1 MTAERAATL
10 RHRLARR
17 ASAIEEL
24 ASALVRIPSD
34 APAHDERGVVA
45 ALRSA
50 AVDLGLPAGEI
61 VAAVPE
67 RPNLVIRVGDPGAGR
82 RLVLN
87 GHTDTK
93 PAGDPG
99 SWPGDPWAGDVRAG
113 RLHGLGAADMKGALA
128 AMLHAAAALHG
139 AGLPARG
146 ELVLVFSAD
155 EEASGVLGLEHVLRT
170 TGLRADA
177 AVIGEPS
184 GIESAF
190 DGLAV
195 GSRGFYGFTLRA
207 TGRRIHSALAGAAAA
222 RPLAVPALVRA
233 VERLPGLVDLGAGP
247 SPTFPLGPSLT
258 FTGLTAGVAAGILP
272 DDALARGEVRTVP
285 GMTHEG
291 ISRALRAALARVAS
305 EDGVANGASSPVS
318 LEADAEDWPAS
329 AIDQAEPIVA
339 VLAEAGREVLGALP
353 RARIFPGATEAHA
366 FTSRGI
372 PCVAAFGPGLLA
384 DAHVPG
390 ESVALSDLHGAAAI
404 YALAA
409 AAFLD

>member
-10 RHRLARR
+10 RRRLVRR
-17 ASAIEEL
+17 TTAIEEL

-34 APAHDERGVVA
+34 APEHDERGVVA

-50 AVDLGLPAGEI
+50 AADLGLPAGEI

-67 RPNLVIRVGDPGAGR
+67 RPNLVIRLGDPGAGR

-93 PAGDPG
+93 PPGDPG
-99 SWPGDPWAGDVRAG
+99 GWSGDPWAGDVRAG

-128 AMLHAAAALHG
+128 AMLHAAAALHD

-155 EEASGVLGLEHVLRT
+155 EEASGMLGLEHVLRT

-207 TGRRIHSALAGAAAA
+207 QGRRIHSALAGAAAA
-222 RPLAVPALVRA
+222 QPQAVPVLVRA

-247 SPTFPLGPSLT
+247 STAFPLGPSLT
-258 FTGLTAGVAAGILP
+258 FTGLSAGVAAGILP

-291 ISRALRAALARVAS
+291 ISRALRAALARVEAD
-305 EDGVANGASSPVS
+305 DGPPVL

-329 AIDQAEPIVA
+329 VIDPDESVVGA
-339 VLAEAGREVLGALP
+339 LAEAAREVLGALP

-372 PCVAAFGPGLLA
+372 PCVPAFGPGLLA

-390 ESVALSDLHGAAAI
+390 ESVALADLHAAAAI

>member
-1 MTAERAATL
+1 VTAERAATL
-10 RHRLARR
+10 RRRLARR
-17 ASAIEEL
+17 ATAIEEL
-24 ASALVRIPSD
+24 AAALVRIPSD

-67 RPNLVIRVGDPGAGR
+67 RPNLVIRLGDPRAGR

-128 AMLHAAAALHG
+128 AMLHAAAALHD

-155 EEASGVLGLEHVLRT
+155 EEASGMLGLEHVLRT

-207 TGRRIHSALAGAAAA
+207 PGRRIHSALAGAAAA

-233 VERLPGLVDLGAGP
+233 VERLPGFVDLGAGP
-247 SPTFPLGPSLT
+247 SPAFPLGPSLT
-258 FTGLTAGVAAGILP
+258 FTGLSAGVAAGILP

-291 ISRALRAALARVAS
+291 ISRALRAALARVEA
-305 EDGVANGASSPVS
+305 EDGAPTPVW

-329 AIDQAEPIVA
+329 VIDPDESVVA
-339 VLAEAGREVLGALP
+339 VLAGAAREVLGALP

-372 PCVAAFGPGLLA
+372 PCVPAFGPGLLA
-384 DAHVPG
+384 AAHVPG
-390 ESVALSDLHGAAAI
+390 ESLALADLHAAAAI